1 MEWLQS
7 VGDYFYNLLIY
18 QDRYMTI
25 LKGLGNTLVI
35 AAAAAVIGISLGM
48 LVAMIKYFCKDK
60 KALRPLEW
68 ICNID
73 RKSTRLN
80 SSHRL

>member
-48 LVAMIKYFCKDK
+48 LVA
-60 KALRPLEW
+60 
-68 ICNID
+68 ICLLYTSD
-73 RKSTRLN
+73 AADD
-80 SSHRL
+80 

>member
-25 LKGLGNTLVI
+25 LN
-35 AAAAAVIGISLGM
+35 
-48 LVAMIKYFCKDK
+48 CRCRCCD
-60 KALRPLEW
+60 W
-68 ICNID
+68 
-73 RKSTRLN
+73 
-80 SSHRL
+80 H

>member
-1 MEWLQS
+1 MAS
-7 VGDYFYNLLIY
+7 VRGDYFYNLLIY

-60 KALRPLEW
+60 KRCARWNGSAICMSRQSAALR
-68 ICNID
+68 
-73 RKSTRLN
+73 
-80 SSHRL
+80 

>member
-48 LVAMIKYFCKDK
+48 LVA
-60 KALRPLEW
+60 
-68 ICNID
+68 ID
-73 RKSTRLN
+73 RKSVVLGKECR
-80 SSHRL
+80 SRWSPYH

>member
-35 AAAAAVIGISLGM
+35 AAAAGSAICMSRQS
-48 LVAMIKYFCKDK
+48 A
-60 KALRPLEW
+60 ALR
-68 ICNID
+68 
-73 RKSTRLN
+73 
-80 SSHRL
+80 

>member
-35 AAAAAVIGISLGM
+35 AAAAAVIGISLG
-48 LVAMIKYFCKDK
+48 
-60 KALRPLEW
+60 
-68 ICNID
+68 CND
-73 RKSTRLN
+73 QVFLQG
-80 SSHRL
+80 